1 MEMDPAT
8 PRHYEQPT
16 ELLRQLITLA
26 ENTGE
31 EHDPIAIYERARAK
45 RESSYLALLEI
56 ARKKGRRQE
65 RKLIKNYEI
74 LTKLGGFRESPKYIF
89 VLLTDLVRRR
99 LLADGRDLVASGQL
113 DRVEQVFDLTFD
125 DLARGMADPSIDLR
139 VVAEENIRY
148 LNKLRRV
155 RNLPHIVD
163 SRGQIFRA
171 PPRPAAAGELA
182 GMPISPGTVRG
193 PAVVLERPD
202 EKSVRPGDIL
212 VARATDPGWTPLFV
226 NASGVILEVGG
237 MLQHGA
243 LVAREY
249 GKPCIAGIENATSIL
264 RDGQLLEMDGANGI
278 VRFV

>member
-1 MEMDPAT
+1 
-8 PRHYEQPT
+8 
-16 ELLRQLITLA
+16 LIDLA
-26 ENTGE
+26 KNTGG
-31 EHDPIAIYERARAK
+31 EHDPIKIHNRAREK
-45 RESSYLALLEI
+45 RESAYGRLLEV

-65 RKLIKNYEI
+65 RKLVRNYEI

-89 VLLTDLVRRR
+89 VVLTDLVRRR
-99 LLADGRDLVASGQL
+99 LLADARQLVANGQL
-113 DRVEQVFDLTFD
+113 DQVEQVFDLTLD
-125 DLARGMADPSIDLR
+125 DLAQGMANPDLDLR
-139 VVAEENIRY
+139 VQAEENTRY

-163 SRGQIFRA
+163 SRGRIFRA
-171 PPRPAAAGELA
+171 PPRPAGPGEIA
-182 GMPISPGTVRG
+182 GMPISPGVVRG

-202 EKSVRPGDIL
+202 DKPVRPGDIL

-249 GKPCIAGIENATSIL
+249 GKPCIAGIENATTLL
-264 RDGQLLEMDGANGI
+264 RDGQMLEMDGANGI
-278 VRFV
+278 VRFI